1 MMVIEYISA
10 GLFFLFI
17 FLSGFWLNRAAR
29 PYSTLI
35 ITIHKL
41 IALGL
46 GIFLGWTVYQPH
58 QAAPLAVT
66 QLVLVAVTILLF
78 AVNVA
83 TGSLL
88 STNKAMPGAVSFL
101 NKWIPYLTVIATAT
115 ILYLLLYAN

>member
-46 GIFLGWTVYQPH
+46 GIFLGWTVYQTH
-58 QAAPLAVT
+58 QAAPLTGT
-66 QLVLVAVTILLF
+66 QVVLVAATILLF

-101 NKWIPYLTVIATAT
+101 NKWIPYLTVIATAAM
-115 ILYLLLYAN
+115 LYLLLYAN